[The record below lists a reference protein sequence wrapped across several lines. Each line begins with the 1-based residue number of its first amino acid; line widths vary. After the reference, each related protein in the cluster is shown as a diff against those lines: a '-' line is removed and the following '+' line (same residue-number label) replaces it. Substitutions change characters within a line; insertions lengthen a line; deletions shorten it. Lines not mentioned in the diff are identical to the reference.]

1 MTKNGATPETD
12 RTPDATSDTPLN
24 DSPDDAAAP
33 EDTLEDA
40 GDEGELADQ
49 SGDPIAALTSEVADT
64 KEQLLRAL
72 AETENVRRRA
82 AKDREETR
90 KYAITAFAREL
101 LSVAD
106 NLRRAL
112 DSLPE
117 EMRGDEALVGVVSG
131 IEMTER
137 EFLSALERNGIR
149 RIDPMGEKFDH
160 NFHQAVFEVADS
172 DSPPGTV
179 VQVIQA
185 GYVIADR
192 LLRPAM
198 VGVAVAAKDEAPVGV
213 DTEA

>member
-1 MTKNGATPETD
+1 M
-12 RTPDATSDTPLN
+12 S
-24 DSPDDAAAP
+24 
-33 EDTLEDA
+33 EDA
-40 GDEGELADQ
+40 GGEGESAEDT
-49 SGDPIAALTSEVADT
+49 SDPIATLTAEVAAT

-72 AETENVRRRA
+72 AETENVRQRA
-82 AKDREETR
+82 SKDREESR

-112 DSLPE
+112 DSVPE
-117 EMRGDEALVGVVSG
+117 EMRGDEALAGVVSG

-137 EFLSALERNGIR
+137 EFLSTLERHDIR
-149 RIDPMGEKFDH
+149 RIDPLGEKFDH

-172 DSPPGTV
+172 DAPPGTI
-179 VQVIQA
+179 VQVMQA

-198 VGVAVAAKDEAPVGV
+198 VGVATQAANTETPTGV